1 MAAALIHPIGGGQF
15 SASAS
20 KSGLCLS
27 PGLLAVGGVRAA
39 FQEWRPGERA
49 APHSTFVPPEHSGAT
64 RGLGTHLRAVGRPT
78 IWQRAGVWDLGS
90 NELEKARLGIPGFK
104 ASLLTEL
111 GLMQKNI

>member
-39 FQEWRPGERA
+39 FQEWRPGEPQLPT
-49 APHSTFVPPEHSGAT
+49 APFVPPEHSGQHA
-64 RGLGTHLRAVGRPT
+64 AWAPT
-78 IWQRAGVWDLGS
+78 SAQWEGPPSGS
-90 NELEKARLGIPGFK
+90 GQVSGILAAMSSKRLGLEFLILKRLCLQG
-104 ASLLTEL
+104 
-111 GLMQKNI
+111 